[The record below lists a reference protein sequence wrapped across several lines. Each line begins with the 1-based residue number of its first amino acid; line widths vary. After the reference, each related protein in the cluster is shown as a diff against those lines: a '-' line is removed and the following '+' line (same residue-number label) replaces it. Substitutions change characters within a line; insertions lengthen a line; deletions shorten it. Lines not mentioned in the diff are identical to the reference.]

1 MPVTRRRFAALLTVL
16 TAGTTGVLSILSVAS
31 GRQTSGGAAP
41 GKNPAA
47 VQPASVTSGS
57 VVQVVVRTAVVTAGP
72 AARPHVSA
80 VTEAGG
86 RAGYGAVGAA
96 GRHVAGRA
104 DSGTVSTSGLGGP
117 PAWAESGMLFTGAP
131 AAVAEPGGTTTT
143 AVLGLDAELHTSLT
157 PATPARPAWHRA
169 VR

>member
-1 MPVTRRRFAALLTVL
+1 M
-16 TAGTTGVLSILSVAS
+16 
-31 GRQTSGGAAP
+31 
-41 GKNPAA
+41 
-47 VQPASVTSGS
+47 
-57 VVQVVVRTAVVTAGP
+57 VRTAVVTAGS
-72 AARPHVSA
+72 ATRPQVSA

-117 PAWAESGMLFTGAP
+117 PAWAESRMLFAGAP
-131 AAVAEPGGTTTT
+131 AAVLEPGGTTTT
-143 AVLGLDAELHTSLT
+143 TVLGLDAELHTFTT
-157 PATPARPAWHRA
+157 PASPTRPTWHRA